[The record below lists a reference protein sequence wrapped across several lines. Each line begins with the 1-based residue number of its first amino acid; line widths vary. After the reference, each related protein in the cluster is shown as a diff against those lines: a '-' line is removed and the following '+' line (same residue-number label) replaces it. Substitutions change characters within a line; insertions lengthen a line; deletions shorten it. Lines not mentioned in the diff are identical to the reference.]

1 MLLMQKLVDAPETVS
16 HGREGWYFVENGEH
30 LHFDLVT
37 RIGQEL
43 YALGAVESPEPVS
56 FLTEEEV
63 SEKAKWE
70 RNAANGASARSR
82 AHRARQ
88 LGWVPKY
95 DINDLW
101 AYIRPEAEVIIKE
114 TQA

>member
-1 MLLMQKLVDAPETVS
+1 MACSAVLPYLGRLLTL
-16 HGREGWYFVENGEH
+16 
-30 LHFDLVT
+30 
-37 RIGQEL
+37 
-43 YALGAVESPEPVS
+43 
-56 FLTEEEV
+56 
-63 SEKAKWE
+63 
-70 RNAANGASARSR
+70 ASDRARSR